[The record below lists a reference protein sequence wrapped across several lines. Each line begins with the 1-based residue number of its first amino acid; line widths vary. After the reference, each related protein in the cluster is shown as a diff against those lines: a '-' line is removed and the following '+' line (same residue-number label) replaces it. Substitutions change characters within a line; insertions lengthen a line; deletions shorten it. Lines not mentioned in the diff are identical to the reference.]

1 MGSIIKAIK
10 INHFDLKK
18 ERGWDKTYWAIDIHG
33 TILKPNYQK
42 GNIPKEFYP
51 YAIECLQYLTQRK
64 DIVLIKYTCSHLNE
78 IEEYKVYF
86 ESLGIKFDYVNVNP
100 EILTRHDSLG
110 NYDQKPYFNVLF
122 EDKAGFDPE
131 VDWKLTLDYLKQH
144 GDEENNQKHN
154 P

>member
-86 ESLGIKFDYVNVNP
+86 ESLGIKFDY
-100 EILTRHDSLG
+100 I
-110 NYDQKPYFNVLF
+110 FNTLIKEEEKVKVL
-122 EDKAGFDPE
+122 KAN
-131 VDWKLTLDYLKQH
+131 LKT
-144 GDEENNQKHN
+144 EFPLK
-154 P
+154 